1 MQDIMNRVARLN
13 RPRLLV
19 RTAKAA
25 AMEYQRDRH
34 LTRLLPGKK
43 MSRHSE
49 AILLLL
55 ELERDFDDR
64 RRANGAGYS
73 LADHLDVMIALVAE
87 VRLFTTA
94 QQERVALT
102 PERPA

>member
-25 AMEYQRDRH
+25 AMDYKRERH
-34 LTRLLPGKK
+34 LARLLPGKNVA
-43 MSRHSE
+43 RHSE

-87 VRLFTTA
+87 VRLFRSS
-94 QQERVALT
+94 QQERVALI

>member
-1 MQDIMNRVARLN
+1 MQDILNRVAQLN

-25 AMEYQRDRH
+25 AMDYQRDRH
-34 LTRLLPGKK
+34 LARLLPGKRTA
-43 MSRHSE
+43 RHSE

-55 ELERDFDDR
+55 ELEHDFNDR

-87 VRLFTTA
+87 VRLFTAA
-94 QQERVALT
+94 QQDRAALI
-102 PERPA
+102 PRHRA